1 MTFHMRKLGL
11 GFIIF
16 SVLGIPGCATNIGMP
31 QTRDEFV
38 TLYKPGGM
46 FRNAEHVTVSRPF
59 KSVVADVTE
68 YANKCLNVRE
78 THGPSYRYKE
88 AGGSTTY
95 RPRMETIK
103 GGAISLSLQEKY
115 NDRDDSGA
123 PPGGIYTLVAEMRA
137 ISGSKTQL
145 DIYHAA
151 RGKVADTL
159 KQWAEGDS
167 RTCPSFER
175 GW

>member
-1 MTFHMRKLGL
+1 MTFRMNKLGL
-11 GFIIF
+11 GFVILTAI
-16 SVLGIPGCATNIGMP
+16 VCAGCAANIGLP

-38 TLYKPGGM
+38 AMYKPGGM

-68 YANKCLNVRE
+68 YAKKCLNVRE
-78 THGPSYRYKE
+78 THAPSYQYKE

-95 RPRMETIK
+95 RPKIESIK
-103 GGAISLSLQEKY
+103 GGGVSLSLQEKY
-115 NDRDDSGA
+115 NDRVDSGA
-123 PPGGIYTLVAEMRA
+123 PPGGIFILVAEMRA
-137 ISGSKTQL
+137 IGGSKTQL
-145 DIYHAA
+145 DIYHAS
-151 RGKVADTL
+151 RGKAADSL

-167 RTCPSFER
+167 RICPSFER